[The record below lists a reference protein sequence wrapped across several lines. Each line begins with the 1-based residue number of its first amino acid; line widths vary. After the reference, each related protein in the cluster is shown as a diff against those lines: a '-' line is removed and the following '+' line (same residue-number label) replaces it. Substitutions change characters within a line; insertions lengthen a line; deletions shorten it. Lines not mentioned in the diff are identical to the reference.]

1 MSIVLILFFIIVPYL
16 LGNISTK
23 VIREKNVGTAET
35 YLVGFLFLFCVFEV
49 VYFPL
54 AYQNEPFSLV
64 INTFIGVVAVICGL
78 SLFFCFSRIREGITT
93 TLRAFFPGK
102 QPSLITLPGFSLLF
116 GGLAGSI
123 FKIFHLNADLSGDI
137 TLEIIQT
144 TLYTDT
150 MFQYASTSGGPR
162 LIAAGL
168 QEKLVG
174 LPYFYSALTKIFSLE
189 PGLIIYKI
197 MPSLILVLSCLVL
210 YMWARIFWPMEEYN
224 ALLKRSVFM
233 GFVGILVFFGDYYA
247 ISFSYRIFYGGYMGE
262 TIVLVLIVPFIL
274 FSCMKRNL
282 WYLLLGMAASMT
294 LAHRDVGISYVIIT
308 ICLYGLMLMI
318 RKVVLRIKKKK
329 TEASLMTAKEDA
341 DESK

>member
-1 MSIVLILFFIIVPYL
+1 MSVILILFFIIIPYL
-16 LGNISTK
+16 LGNITTK

-35 YLVGFLFLFCVFEV
+35 YLVGFLFLFCVFEA

-54 AYQNEPFSLV
+54 MYQNEPFSLV
-64 INTFIGVVAVICGL
+64 VNTFIGVVAVICGL
-78 SLFFCFSRIREGITT
+78 SLFFCFSRIREGIMT

-102 QPSLITLPGFSLLF
+102 QPSLITLPGFSLLL

-123 FKIFHLNADLSGDI
+123 FKIFHLNPDLSGDI

-150 MFQYASTSGGPR
+150 MFQYASTSGSPR
-162 LIAAGL
+162 LIAAGF
-168 QEKLVG
+168 QEKLIS

-189 PGLIIYKI
+189 PGLIIYNI
-197 MPSLILVLSCLVL
+197 MPSLVLVLSCLVL

-274 FSCMKRNL
+274 FSCMKQNI
-282 WYLLLGMAASMT
+282 WYLMLGLATSLT
-294 LAHRDVGISYVIIT
+294 LAHRDVGISYIIIT
-308 ICLYGLMLMI
+308 MFVYGLVLLI
-318 RKVVLRIKKKK
+318 RKVILRIKKKK
-329 TEASLMTAKEDA
+329 IEASYTRLKEDT
-341 DESK
+341 DESE